1 MRIFVVDD
9 EIAVAETLGEL
20 VSDLGHRAS
29 VAHSAEAALTALDGE
44 ASDAILLDI
53 YLPGMSGLEFLRR
66 RRLRR
71 THTPVIG
78 ISGLTTE
85 AQMWECLRLGALD
98 VVRKPVSLE
107 LLAALILYVE
117 AHRCGSTTGGLGFV
131 EHRRSARTR
140 LTMPVAVVE
149 RGGAVSQTV
158 SLDVSSFGMKL
169 QPRPGVRPA
178 EHARLLFTPPGEN
191 PILDLFAVLV
201 HDDPRGWAYRFVNL
215 ASDQFT
221 RLQRLVAEL
230 AVRAGPPR
238 PMTNPAV
245 GRQPGT
251 LHIVRES
258 GSGAT
263 PSGYTLTY
271 DVPGGRVHSRRCP
284 TDSELIR
291 MLRALRVSPGTRV
304 TAILEL
310 AAFGGIV
317 LQLGATED
325 DLRVAGFRPIASR
338 TPPRGAD

>member
-140 LTMPVAVVE
+140 LTLPVAVGE
-149 RGGAVSQTV
+149 RGGAVVQTV
-158 SLDVSSFGMKL
+158 SIDLSAFGMKL
-169 QPRPGVRPA
+169 QPRPGMRPA
-178 EHARLLFTPPGEN
+178 
-191 PILDLFAVLV
+191 
-201 HDDPRGWAYRFVNL
+201 
-215 ASDQFT
+215 
-221 RLQRLVAEL
+221 
-230 AVRAGPPR
+230 
-238 PMTNPAV
+238 
-245 GRQPGT
+245 
-251 LHIVRES
+251 
-258 GSGAT
+258 
-263 PSGYTLTY
+263 
-271 DVPGGRVHSRRCP
+271 
-284 TDSELIR
+284 
-291 MLRALRVSPGTRV
+291 
-304 TAILEL
+304 
-310 AAFGGIV
+310 
-317 LQLGATED
+317 
-325 DLRVAGFRPIASR
+325 
-338 TPPRGAD
+338 